1 MLIGR
6 CTKIASEPKIAPLS
20 VGLLAAYVARKQV
33 VGDAHRETV
42 GRIRRAH
49 CVRGKPVKEIARELR
64 ISLNT
69 VRKIPRSGETSVSY
83 EREVQL
89 RPGLDQWKANLAVH
103 EQPRRN

>member
-1 MLIGR
+1 MLIVR
-6 CTKIASEPKIAPLS
+6 RS
-20 VGLLAAYVARKQV
+20 VGYDVLIA
-33 VGDAHRETV
+33 
-42 GRIRRAH
+42 
-49 CVRGKPVKEIARELR
+49 VRGKPIKEIARELR

-69 VRKIPRSGETSVSY
+69 VRKIPRSGEASVSY